1 MRLVVSQIIQGR
13 FPEADAA
20 AVDGWLG
27 SLEDD
32 GLQAAAA
39 LSLKAA
45 SFADIQAT
53 VCPPDAQGEA
63 QGETR

>member
-1 MRLVVSQIIQGR
+1 MRLVVSQIIRGH
-13 FPEADAA
+13 FPEA
-20 AVDGWLG
+20 
-27 SLEDD
+27 DD

-53 VCPPDAQGEA
+53 VCPPDAQGET